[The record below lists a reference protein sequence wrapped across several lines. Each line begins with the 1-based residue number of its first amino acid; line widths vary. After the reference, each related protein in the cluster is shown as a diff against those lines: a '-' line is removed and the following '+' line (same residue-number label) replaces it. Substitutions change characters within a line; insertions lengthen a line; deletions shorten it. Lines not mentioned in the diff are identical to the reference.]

1 MKVKIFTNF
10 GEQSFEIRDEYK
22 NEVIDFL
29 STLEANGKLLLEIKN
44 LKTMIHDL
52 VNKKHA

>member
-1 MKVKIFTNF
+1 MKVKVITKF
-10 GEQSFEIRDEYK
+10 GDQDFNLRDEYK

-44 LKTMIHDL
+44 LKTMIHDM
-52 VNKKHA
+52 VNKK

>member
-44 LKTMIHDL
+44 LKTMISDM

>member
-1 MKVKIFTNF
+1 MKVKVTTKF
-10 GEQSFEIRDEYK
+10 GVQDFDLRDEYK

-44 LKTMIHDL
+44 LKTMISDM